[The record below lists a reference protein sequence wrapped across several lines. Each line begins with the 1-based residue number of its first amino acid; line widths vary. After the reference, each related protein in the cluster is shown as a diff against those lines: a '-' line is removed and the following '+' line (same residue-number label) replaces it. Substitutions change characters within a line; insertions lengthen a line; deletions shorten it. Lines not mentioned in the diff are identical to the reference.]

1 MPIAGYIGDAMAIAT
16 DQAASLDE
24 DGEPASGTLVP
35 EQCAVARC
43 ADVVCGKWTLLLVRD
58 LLGGPRSFSELEQS
72 LAGISPRT
80 LCDRLKLLGAEGLL
94 TRTRIKGLP
103 PRSIY
108 ELTPS
113 GHALAP
119 IVEAMRVVGEDLLNR
134 APDPDAGA
142 DVASCCD

>member
-1 MPIAGYIGDAMAIAT
+1 MAGYIGTAVALST

-43 ADVVCGKWTLLLVRD
+43 ADVVCGKWTLLIVRD
-58 LLGGPRSFSELEQS
+58 LLPGPRSFSELEQS

-80 LCDRLKLLGAEGLL
+80 LCDRLKLLAEEGLL

-108 ELTPS
+108 ELTTT
-113 GHALAP
+113 GYALAP
-119 IVEAMRVVGEDLLNR
+119 IVESMRVVGEGLLNR
-134 APDPDAGA
+134 TPDPAA
-142 DVASCCD
+142 VAEVGDCGCD

>member
-1 MPIAGYIGDAMAIAT
+1 VAIST
-16 DQAASLDE
+16 DHAASLDE
-24 DGEPASGTLVP
+24 DGDPSSGTLVP

-58 LLGGPRSFSELEQS
+58 LLDGPRSFSELEQS
-72 LAGISPRT
+72 LTGISPRT
-80 LCDRLKLLGAEGLL
+80 LCDRLKLLATEGLL

-108 ELTPS
+108 ELTPA

-119 IVEAMRVVGEDLLNR
+119 IVESMRTVGMDLLAR
-134 APDPDAGA
+134 KPEATPIA
-142 DVASCCD
+142 DVADCGCD